1 MPVNVCAASV
11 RAIDALVDGNVIV
24 VASVPANV
32 TELLAV
38 SVLPLA
44 IVNVALVAGAVNATL
59 LMLVAVATPSTG
71 VTSVGL
77 VSVTPVKRLV
87 LVIFL
92 VTLL

>member
-1 MPVNVCAASV
+1 V

-38 SVLPLA
+38 NVLPLA

-59 LMLVAVATPSTG
+59 LMLVAVATPSAG
-71 VTSVGL
+71 VTNVGL

-92 VTLL
+92 VRLL